1 MRADTSGEFS
11 QALWTQT
18 GRFCVILCYVSDL
31 VERIYTAAADASQW
45 QSVLDEI
52 VGALHARRG
61 LLIVFFAGREDF
73 NILRMNGWTPDEIA
87 LYFSRYASTD
97 VWRAGASRWPEGEVG
112 TDRNLCSREEAEASQ
127 AYREFYAPKGA
138 AHGCGASILAGPHGH
153 SMLTLTRS
161 LEDGPF
167 GEGELAILRAL
178 TPHLKRAALLHSELG
193 SLRTQLATFTGHLER
208 SPHPFLLTDPEL
220 RVLYANARARELATL
235 RHTVMIE
242 SSRLTLA
249 SAKQDRRL
257 RQIAAEMNGS
267 CDHDLEWLEVP
278 RGVGQLPLRLL
289 ILKAQDSGAIP
300 LGVSQPSFAIQ
311 IVDADSGAA
320 LNPEVLERLF
330 AFTPSEARVAAK
342 LTLGRSVDEIAAET
356 RTSTETTRTHL
367 KRILSKTGTRRQGEL
382 ISLLLRA
389 CPFRI

>member
-1 MRADTSGEFS
+1 M
-11 QALWTQT
+11 
-18 GRFCVILCYVSDL
+18 SDL
-31 VERIYTAAADASQW
+31 VERIYAAAVDASQW

-52 VGALHARRG
+52 VGALHARHG
-61 LLIVFFAGREDF
+61 LLIMFFAGREDF
-73 NILRMNGWTPDEIA
+73 NVLRMNGWTPDEMA
-87 LYFSRYASTD
+87 LYFTCYAAID
-97 VWRAGASRWPEGEVG
+97 PWRAGAARWPEGEVG
-112 TDRNLCSREEAEASQ
+112 TDRNLCSRAEAEASQ

-138 AHGCGASILAGPHGH
+138 AHGCGTSVLAGPHGH
-153 SMLTLTRS
+153 STITLTRS

-178 TPHLKRAALLHSELG
+178 TPHLKRAALVHSELG
-193 SLRTQLATFTGHLER
+193 SLRTQLATFTSHLEYY
-208 SPHPFLLTDPEL
+208 PHAFLLTDPEL
-220 RVLYANARARELATL
+220 RVLYANARARELAAL
-235 RHTVMIE
+235 RHAVSIE
-242 SSRLTLA
+242 SSRLRLA
-249 SAKQDRRL
+249 SAKQDRQL

-278 RGVGQLPLRLL
+278 RGASQLPLRLL

-311 IVDADSGAA
+311 IVDADSGVA
-320 LNPEVLERLF
+320 LSPEVLERLF

-342 LTLGRSVDEIAAET
+342 LTLGQSVEEIPAET

-382 ISLLLRA
+382 ISLILRST
-389 CPFRI
+389 PFRV